1 MLCKGYFL
9 NKYDILSEIIVAHS
23 QEYFHGRRGVEPFNK
38 EGVSHVLEYFSL
50 WKLSSWLGSER
61 GTELWFRGVTPLPS
75 QPVPMTMIAAEGYAS
90 VVCTVHFIEMIEKMI
105 IIHSYGPYLITW
117 PDC

>member
-9 NKYDILSEIIVAHS
+9 NKYDILSEIIVAYS

-75 QPVPMTMIAAEGYAS
+75 QPVPMTFIWSILNYMARLLKYCYVIGKVNRIDYDLNQNILQ
-90 VVCTVHFIEMIEKMI
+90 THF
-105 IIHSYGPYLITW
+105 
-117 PDC
+117 